1 MADFFEAAVRA
12 GAAPK
17 AVSNWMMGEL
27 ARALNAAGR
36 DISASP
42 VSPERLAQLLALID
56 DGTISG
62 AIAKGVFG
70 KMFESHRA
78 AGEIVRAEGL
88 RQIDDEAQIVQL
100 VADVLAANAD
110 AVAQYRAGKAATF
123 GFPVGQAMK
132 AASGK
137 ANPRRVNALLKKA
150 LDA

>member
-1 MADFFEAAVRA
+1 
-12 GAAPK
+12 
-17 AVSNWMMGEL
+17 
-27 ARALNAAGR
+27 
-36 DISASP
+36 
-42 VSPERLAQLLALID
+42 
-56 DGTISG
+56 
-62 AIAKGVFG
+62 VFG

-110 AVAQYRAGKAATF
+110 AVAQYRAGKVATF
-123 GFPVGQAMK
+123 GFLVGQAMK

>member
-1 MADFFEAAVRA
+1 
-12 GAAPK
+12 
-17 AVSNWMMGEL
+17 MMGEL
-27 ARALNAAGR
+27 ARALNASGR

-62 AIAKGVFG
+62 AIAKGVFE

-78 AGEIVRAEGL
+78 AGEIVPGEGL

-110 AVAQYRAGKAATF
+110 AVPQYRAGKAATF
-123 GFPVGQAMK
+123 GFLVAKAMK
-132 AASGK
+132 AAPRK
-137 ANPRRVNALLKKA
+137 ANPSRLNATPQTA
-150 LDA
+150 LAT